1 MAKRNLTAETE
12 ARLSEYLLSITTD
25 YLVNPSSDTPLSGD
39 HTRGELEAAGVDVDA
54 LIAAG
59 VLEVTDRVRKAS

>member
-1 MAKRNLTAETE
+1 MAKRNLAAETE

-59 VLEVTDRVRKAS
+59 VLEVTDRVRKAG

>member
-1 MAKRNLTAETE
+1 MAKRNLAAETE

-54 LIAAG
+54 LLAAG
-59 VLEVTDRVRKAS
+59 VLEVTDRVRKAD

>member
-1 MAKRNLTAETE
+1 MAKRNLAAETE

-25 YLVNPSSDTPLSGD
+25 YLVNPSGDVPLSGD

-59 VLEVTDRVRKAS
+59 VLEVTDRVRKAG

>member
-1 MAKRNLTAETE
+1 MAKRNLAAETE

-25 YLVNPSSDTPLSGD
+25 YLVNPSGDVPLSGD

-59 VLEVTDRVRKAS
+59 ILEVTDRVRKAG

>member
-1 MAKRNLTAETE
+1 MAKRNLAAETE

-39 HTRGELEAAGVDVDA
+39 HTRGELEAAGGDVDA
-54 LIAAG
+54 LLAAG
-59 VLEVTDRVRKAS
+59 VLEVTDRVRTAG

>member
-1 MAKRNLTAETE
+1 MAKRNLAAETE

-39 HTRGELEAAGVDVDA
+39 HTRGDLEAAGVDVDA

-59 VLEVTDRVRKAS
+59 ILEVTDRVRKAG

>member
-1 MAKRNLTAETE
+1 MAKRNLAAETE

>member
-1 MAKRNLTAETE
+1 MAKRNLAAETE

-54 LIAAG
+54 LLAAG
-59 VLEVTDRVRKAS
+59 VLEVTDRVRKAG

>member
-1 MAKRNLTAETE
+1 MAKRNLAAETE

-25 YLVNPSSDTPLSGD
+25 YLVNPSRDTPLSGD

-54 LIAAG
+54 LLAAG

>member
-1 MAKRNLTAETE
+1 MAKRNLAAETE

-39 HTRGELEAAGVDVDA
+39 HTRGDLEAAGVDVDA
-54 LIAAG
+54 LLAAG

>member
-1 MAKRNLTAETE
+1 MAKRNLAAETE

-25 YLVNPSSDTPLSGD
+25 YLVNPSSDAPLSGD

-59 VLEVTDRVRKAS
+59 VLEVTDRVRKAG

>member
-1 MAKRNLTAETE
+1 MAKRNLAAETE

-59 VLEVTDRVRKAS
+59 VLEVTDRVRKAD

>member
-1 MAKRNLTAETE
+1 MAKRNLAAETE

-39 HTRGELEAAGVDVDA
+39 HTRGDLEAAGVDVDA

-59 VLEVTDRVRKAS
+59 VLEVTDRVRKAG

>member
-1 MAKRNLTAETE
+1 MAKRNLAAETE

-54 LIAAG
+54 LLAAG
-59 VLEVTDRVRKAS
+59 ILEVTDRVRKAG

>member
-1 MAKRNLTAETE
+1 MAKRNLAAKTE

-39 HTRGELEAAGVDVDA
+39 HTRGDLEAAGVDVDA

>member
-1 MAKRNLTAETE
+1 MAKRNLAAETE

-39 HTRGELEAAGVDVDA
+39 HTRGDLEAAGVDVDA

>member
-1 MAKRNLTAETE
+1 MAKRNLAAETE

-54 LIAAG
+54 LLAAG
-59 VLEVTDRVRKAS
+59 VLEMTDRVRKAD

>member
-1 MAKRNLTAETE
+1 MAKRNLAAETE

-54 LIAAG
+54 LLAAG

>member
-25 YLVNPSSDTPLSGD
+25 YLVNPSSDTPLSDD

-54 LIAAG
+54 LLAAG
-59 VLEVTDRVRKAS
+59 VLEVTDRVRKAG